1 MKTVWDKYNEQEVK
15 ETMSF
20 CEDYK
25 NFLDVS
31 KTEREAVKETIRLAK
46 EHGYKDIKEI
56 NSINFGDKIY
66 FNNKN
71 KSIALFVVGKDTIEN
86 GLNILGAH
94 IDSPRLDLKPN
105 PLYEN
110 EGLAL
115 FDTHYYGGI
124 KKYLWVTRPLA
135 IHGVVCKKDG
145 TTVNV
150 CIGENQDEPVV
161 EISDLLIHLS
171 HELMQKSADKV
182 VEGEDLNALI
192 GSIGKKGEEK
202 DAVKKNI
209 LSILKDKYNIEEDD
223 FLSAEL
229 ELVPADKARDLGL
242 DRSMIMA
249 YGHDDRICAYTSL
262 KALLDA
268 EPQDRT
274 LACILTDK
282 EEIGSVGA
290 TGAHSAFFENA
301 VAELINFEGNYSDL
315 KLRHALENSFMLS
328 SDVTA
333 ALDPNYA
340 SATDSNNVG
349 YFGSGIS
356 FMKYTGSRGK
366 SGSNDARA
374 EYIAKVRDIMDRNNI
389 MFKFAELGKVDQ
401 GGGGTIAYILANKN
415 MEVLDA
421 GIAVQNMHAPYETA
435 SKGDIYEAYR
445 AYKAFLQEIK

>member
-1 MKTVWDKYNEQEVK
+1 MKTVWDKYNDNEVK
-15 ETMSF
+15 DTMSF

-31 KTEREAVKETIRLAK
+31 KTEREAVRETIRIAR
-46 EHGYKDIKEI
+46 EQGYKDIKEI
-56 NSINFGDKIY
+56 NSLNAGDKIY

-71 KSIALFVVGKDTIEN
+71 KSIALFVIGKDSIEN

-105 PLYEN
+105 PLYES

-171 HELMQKSADKV
+171 HELMQKTADKV

-209 LSILKDKYNIEEDD
+209 LAILKDKYDIEEDD

-301 VAELINFEGNYSDL
+301 VAELINLQGNYSDL

-374 EYIAKVRDIMDRNNI
+374 EYIAKVRNIMDRNNI

>member
-25 NFLDVS
+25 NFLDAS

-150 CIGENQDEPVV
+150 CIGENKDEPVV

-374 EYIAKVRDIMDRNNI
+374 EYIAKVRDIMDKNNI

>member
-374 EYIAKVRDIMDRNNI
+374 EYIAKVRNIMDRNNI